1 MTSEDNKNKEAIA
14 TSTSPPVEQESI
26 IDEKPDDNQQLE
38 KRLLRC
44 VPWSIGWLL
53 LLMVTMLMI
62 LTTITANIRKLDMR
76 LLPILCVLYLMAYL
90 DR

>member
-44 VPWSIGWLL
+44 VP
-53 LLMVTMLMI
+53 
-62 LTTITANIRKLDMR
+62 
-76 LLPILCVLYLMAYL
+76 
-90 DR
+90 